1 MSEHGASKHERAPKR
16 RPGTDRNR
24 RGLRSPRRSKR
35 LNITLSEPE
44 SEIIRDGSSRSNLSM
59 AAFVARAALAEA
71 RGARDPAHAELRAAL
86 SELMRV
92 GERVRRLAEAL
103 DRASTAPRSDGPA
116 QWPGSCA
123 RSCARLVDRLDRLAE
138 EICRRL
144 P

>member
-1 MSEHGASKHERAPKR
+1 MSEPGGPKHEQVPKR

-24 RGLRSPRRSKR
+24 RGLQSPRRSKR

-44 SEIIRDGSSRSNLSM
+44 SEIIREGSSRSNLSM

-71 RGARDPAHAELRAAL
+71 KGLRDPAHAERRAAL
-86 SELMRV
+86 REFMRA
-92 GERVRRLAEAL
+92 GERVRRLGEAL
-103 DRASTAPRSDGPA
+103 DRASATTCSDDPA
-116 QWPGSCA
+116 RRLDACA
-123 RSCARLVDRLDRLAE
+123 RSCTRLVDRLDRLAD